1 MATRNSKKRSS
12 ASKKQVDKK
21 PIARKS
27 GRNKKAKSTA
37 SQKKNVK
44 KSVVEKSAR
53 KKASLKKK
61 PSKRASKVAT
71 KKNFAAELLYGINE
85 SYQLVNQRTGT
96 VERVID
102 RDEMDLEFQRR
113 HKEMEQ
119 QFRQAEKAL
128 KQVSRWIKAGYF
140 GERVSC
146 TVAFRKKFG
155 RVISPLRFVIEVQVP
170 FKISKQNLAPWP
182 KGGPTKGTKADRV
195 YVVPDAVDDVLTKV
209 VETRFYRTN
218 AATLTSSAVPKSG
231 LVRLKSDQSLAD
243 LSANPTINLSDT
255 EIIGGLPTVESNEA
269 NWGTFGI
276 AYRDASGTKAFGLV
290 NAHFA
295 DANMVQPPWKPKPAD
310 IPKWDIGIVMDNK
323 KFEGHIKGEKPGE
336 KFYVDAALIE
346 LNSNRS
352 VVVDLVHG
360 FGNDGFLFAN
370 RYLRFSLDATKK
382 VFKFGARTRELI
394 EGYIEN
400 PEDTVPFDNTN
411 IGKVI
416 RARRRISGTFTLGG
430 DSGCALVAPVF
441 DPQSNRERF
450 LVVGLCFGGLE
461 GDSDVLYA
469 CHFAGVIKALELKI
483 PADQLRDN
491 WKYSNP

>member
-1 MATRNSKKRSS
+1 MATRKPNKQSS
-12 ASKKQVDKK
+12 AAKK
-21 PIARKS
+21 PTAKKPTVRKTS
-27 GRNKKAKSTA
+27 RKKKAKSPT
-37 SQKKNVK
+37 SQKTSIK
-44 KSVVEKSAR
+44 KVSP
-53 KKASLKKK
+53 KKK
-61 PSKRASKVAT
+61 PEKPSNKVVA
-71 KKNFAAELLYGINE
+71 KKNFAAELLYGIDE
-85 SYQLVNQRTGT
+85 SYQLVNQRTRT

-102 RDEMDLEFQRR
+102 RDEMDAEFQRR
-113 HKEMEQ
+113 HTEMDQ
-119 QFRQAEKAL
+119 QFRQADKAL
-128 KQVSRWIKAGYF
+128 KQVSRWIKDGYF
-140 GERVSC
+140 GENVSC

-170 FKISKQNLAPWP
+170 FKVSKENLVPWP
-182 KGGPTKGTKADRV
+182 NGGPKKGAKAAGL
-195 YVVPDAVDDVLTKV
+195 YVVPDVVDDVLTKV
-209 VETRFYRTN
+209 VETRFYRTD
-218 AATLTSSAVPKSG
+218 AANLTSSAVPKSG
-231 LVRLKSDQSLAD
+231 LVRLKSDKSLAD
-243 LSANPTINLSDT
+243 ISANPAINLSDT
-255 EIIGGLPTVESNEA
+255 EVIGGLPTVESNEA

-276 AYRDASGTKAFGLV
+276 AYRDASGTKSFGLV

-295 DANMVQPPWKPKPAD
+295 DAIMVQPPWKPKPAD
-310 IPKWDIGIVMDNK
+310 IPKWDVGIVMDNK

-346 LNSNRS
+346 LNNSRS
-352 VVVDLVHG
+352 VVLDLVHG

-382 VFKFGARTRELI
+382 VFKFGARTKELI

-400 PEDTVPFDNTN
+400 PEDTVPFGNTN

-430 DSGCALVAPVF
+430 DSGSALVAPIF
-441 DPQSNRERF
+441 DATSNRERF

-483 PADQLRDN
+483 PADQLRDK
-491 WKYSNP
+491 WKYSNQ